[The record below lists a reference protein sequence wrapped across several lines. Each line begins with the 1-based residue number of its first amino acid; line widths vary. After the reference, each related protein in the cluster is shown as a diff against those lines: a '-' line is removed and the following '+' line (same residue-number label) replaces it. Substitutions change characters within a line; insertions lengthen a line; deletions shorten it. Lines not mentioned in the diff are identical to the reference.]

1 MSRPSA
7 FLSAEE
13 EVALFERMA
22 AGDMSA
28 RDRIVLAHTALAFR
42 LAKKFHSNAMTD
54 EDLRSE
60 AMVGL
65 MIAVDKFDVT
75 KGFRFSTYAQ
85 FWVKACVRDACMK
98 NVSEVTTLTTRDM
111 SVITFRYPR
120 AMIEEARANPNATQA
135 EIEALAAKKLG
146 LSKGQIEKARLILGA
161 SMVSLDAPL
170 EGGAQVGDIIPDT
183 APGPEE
189 IVEAADS
196 AAFAAGVISEAM
208 ETLND
213 RERMILNA
221 RFLCEKDNLQ
231 TLDQVGEKLR
241 VSKER
246 VRQIQSVALKKIER
260 FIRRKQ
266 K

>member
-7 FLSAEE
+7 FLRREE
-13 EVALFERMA
+13 EIALFERMA

-28 RDRIVLAHTALAFR
+28 RDRIVLAHTPLAFR

-98 NVSEVTTLTTRDM
+98 NASQITTPTSRDM
-111 SVITFRYPR
+111 SVITFQYPR
-120 AMIEEARANPNATQA
+120 AIREAAMADQAATQA
-135 EIEALAAKKLG
+135 EVEAAAAKKVG
-146 LSKGQIEKARLILGA
+146 LSKGQIEKARLILGSA
-161 SMVSLDAPL
+161 MMSLDAPL
-170 EGGAQVGDIIPDT
+170 GEDQTIGDVIADDGPS
-183 APGPEE
+183 PEE

-196 AAFAAGVISEAM
+196 AEFAAGIISEAM
-208 ETLND
+208 KTLNE
-213 RERMILNA
+213 REKMILNA
-221 RFLCEKDNLQ
+221 RFLCEKDNFQ